1 MHCDADVEPVLVV
14 VNPLPQLVQ
23 GAPLEETSLYFATG
37 QEVQVGVVSP
47 SGNSLCVLSCEWL
60 IVLF

>member
-14 VNPLPQLVQ
+14 VPLPQLVH
-23 GAPLEETSLYFATG
+23 GPLEETSLYFATG

-60 IVLF
+60 IVS

>member
-14 VNPLPQLVQ
+14 VKSLPQLVQ
-23 GAPLEETSLYFATG
+23 GPLEETSLYFATG

-47 SGNSLCVLSCEWL
+47 SGNSLCVLLCEWL
-60 IVLF
+60 IVS